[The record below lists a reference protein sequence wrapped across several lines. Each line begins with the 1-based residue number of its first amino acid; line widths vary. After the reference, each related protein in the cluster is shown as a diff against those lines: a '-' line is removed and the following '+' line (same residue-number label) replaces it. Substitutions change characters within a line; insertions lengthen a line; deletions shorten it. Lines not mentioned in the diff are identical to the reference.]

1 MPIKWNLYRI
11 LLIAYMLL
19 SLTIVIFVIVIQAQN
34 KNPPGDTLT
43 SLVMIVMALIL
54 FFNGFINYLWLHHYY
69 PSQLP
74 SRGFQ
79 RVTRILQ
86 WSSLPILIL
95 YVFFSLSSFYSFFEA
110 QLSIIGSNVY
120 YILAT
125 TLMLILS
132 ISGLLSFFLQFSLV
146 RTIKKNQGA
155 AYEDFMK

>member
-1 MPIKWNLYRI
+1 MPVKWNLYRI

-19 SLTIVIFVIVIQAQN
+19 SLTIVIFVIVIQSQYRQL
-34 KNPPGDTLT
+34 PGDSFA
-43 SLVMIVMALIL
+43 SLVMIIMALIL
-54 FFNGFINYLWLHHYY
+54 FFNGFINYLWLHYYY

-74 SRGFQ
+74 SRGFR
-79 RVTRILQ
+79 RVTRVLQ
-86 WSSLPILIL
+86 WASLPILIL
-95 YVFFSLSSFYSFFEA
+95 YVFFSLSSLYSFFEA

-132 ISGLLSFFLQFSLV
+132 ISGLITFFLQFSLS
-146 RTIKKNQGA
+146 RTIKKNQGT